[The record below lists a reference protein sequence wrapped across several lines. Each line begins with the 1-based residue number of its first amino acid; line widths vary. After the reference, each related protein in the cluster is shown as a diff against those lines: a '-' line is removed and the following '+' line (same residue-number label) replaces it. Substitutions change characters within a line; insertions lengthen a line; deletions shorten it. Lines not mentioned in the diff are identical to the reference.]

1 MRLPDEG
8 NFLPRLGALLLTLGV
23 LYFWGLGNH
32 GLLEPDEGRYG
43 EIPREMRETGNWT
56 TPRLNY
62 VKYFEKPALHY
73 WLTAGAFQL
82 LGETEFASRL
92 VPALGSLGG
101 AGLVA
106 LFGARLWGTRAG
118 LAAGAVLG
126 SSLLWF
132 ASAHINITDMT
143 LTFFLTLSLMGFF
156 LGMRGSRWWLAL
168 FYGGAALATLAKG
181 LIGVVLPGAVIFW
194 WIVLTRRWEYLRR
207 GFSLAGILL
216 FFALAAPWFLTVSRA
231 NPEFPWFFFVHEHFL
246 RYTTMTHGRFEPWW
260 FFLPVLA
267 AGLLPWTGMALTAL
281 GKALEK
287 GELQRSER
295 EDVLFLLLWFGVIL
309 AFFSFSRSKL
319 VPYILPVLPPLA
331 LLTGWWLEGPPAP
344 GRRRGL
350 LWGVGF
356 SSLLMLPLALALGI
370 YPFLQSEYDPSQLLA
385 LGLPWGVLLLGG
397 VLALWWSLFRRPWAL
412 GTVLLVVALLQ
423 GAALKPLFGFYGE
436 ILSARKLAAV
446 VAAHRQPGDVVAN
459 AGEYY
464 HGLPFYLKQ
473 RVLLVDYYGELAFGA
488 SQDRATA
495 WFLSSADFR
504 PRWEGSEG
512 VLLVA
517 PRERYENFLQG
528 GFSPGRLVGEDR
540 EQVVVRNR

>member
-1 MRLPDEG
+1 
-8 NFLPRLGALLLTLGV
+8 
-23 LYFWGLGNH
+23 
-32 GLLEPDEGRYG
+32 
-43 EIPREMRETGNWT
+43 
-56 TPRLNY
+56 
-62 VKYFEKPALHY
+62 
-73 WLTAGAFQL
+73 
-82 LGETEFASRL
+82 
-92 VPALGSLGG
+92 
-101 AGLVA
+101 
-106 LFGARLWGTRAG
+106 
-118 LAAGAVLG
+118 
-126 SSLLWF
+126 
-132 ASAHINITDMT
+132 
-143 LTFFLTLSLMGFF
+143 
-156 LGMRGSRWWLAL
+156 
-168 FYGGAALATLAKG
+168 
-181 LIGVVLPGAVIFW
+181 
-194 WIVLTRRWEYLRR
+194 
-207 GFSLAGILL
+207 
-216 FFALAAPWFLTVSRA
+216 
-231 NPEFPWFFFVHEHFL
+231 
-246 RYTTMTHGRFEPWW
+246 MTHGRFEPWW

-287 GELQRSER
+287 GEFQRSER

-370 YPFLQSEYDPSQLLA
+370 YPFLQSEYDPSRLLA

-464 HGLPFYLKQ
+464 QGLPFYLKQ